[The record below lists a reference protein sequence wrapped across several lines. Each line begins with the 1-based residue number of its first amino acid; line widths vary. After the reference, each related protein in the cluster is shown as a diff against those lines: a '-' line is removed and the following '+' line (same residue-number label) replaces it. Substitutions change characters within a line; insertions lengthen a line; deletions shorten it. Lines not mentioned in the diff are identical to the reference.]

1 MLLVSSDYPEERI
14 EIEDSC
20 AHCLDRISVA
30 IENAKVTSST
40 PESAYAFYGGG

>member
-30 IENAKVTSST
+30 IENAKVTSAT
-40 PESAYAFYGGG
+40 PDPTYAFYGGG